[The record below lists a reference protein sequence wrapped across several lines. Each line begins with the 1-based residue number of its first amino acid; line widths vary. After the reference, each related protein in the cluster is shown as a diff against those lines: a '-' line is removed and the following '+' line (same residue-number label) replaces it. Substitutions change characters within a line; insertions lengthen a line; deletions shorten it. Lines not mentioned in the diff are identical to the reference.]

1 MLEINYCTSKNV
13 FVLKQLLS
21 KIIQL
26 GISSLDGVKK
36 LHAVYM
42 NSNSSFLCQQF
53 QLPIESASSLK
64 WHIVFDMLN
73 AKMRTLGGRD
83 LCDDEK
89 DHLGSRLMLGMS
101 LC

>member
-1 MLEINYCTSKNV
+1 M
-13 FVLKQLLS
+13 
-21 KIIQL
+21 QL

-36 LHAVYM
+36 LRAVYM
-42 NSNSSFLCQQF
+42 NSNISFLCQQF